1 VAGAE
6 FARQAL
12 FRRTAVL
19 HDVPMTMADPPPG
32 AAVPIGSVPA
42 MPPGRLRV
50 VALVALS
57 LAAAGVLVIVASV
70 FPGTGPAL
78 TRLWP
83 WLFGAIFPIFA
94 IALGVE
100 LATRARRAPRRRW
113 GNSGNDM
120 FRDVSRW
127 LPPRA
132 GLALKVVFALGVV
145 NFAISIATM
154 PGQPVTENGRYY
166 ANDHGSLTELT
177 AQQFDQAERTAA
189 RVYSGH
195 VVMFDS
201 IGAALLV
208 ANSRRRW
215 HERAAGT
222 R

>member
-1 VAGAE
+1 VD
-6 FARQAL
+6 FARQAQ

-19 HDVPMTMADPPPG
+19 HDVPMTMADPPLG

-94 IALGVE
+94 IALVVE
-100 LATRARRAPRRRW
+100 LATGPRRAPRHWW
-113 GNSGNDM
+113 GNSGNDLLRAV
-120 FRDVSRW
+120 FRW

-132 GLALKVVFALGVV
+132 GLALKIVLALGVV
-145 NFAISIATM
+145 NFVIFMATM

-166 ANDHGSLTELT
+166 ANNHGSLTELT
-177 AQQFDQAERTAA
+177 AQQFDSAERAEA
-189 RVYSGH
+189 RGFTGH

-201 IGAALLV
+201 ICAALLV